1 MLATP
6 ETRRRVH
13 GLLIIQEALKFY
25 KTRDFRHFALLTFHF
40 KATHSTAKLYPHS
53 AQLSHIMNNIT
64 MPNLTREELDGMP
77 LDLTVDETHSH
88 MLVYNADDHD
98 ASSEDPA
105 SNGLPACSR

>member
-1 MLATP
+1 
-6 ETRRRVH
+6 
-13 GLLIIQEALKFY
+13 
-25 KTRDFRHFALLTFHF
+25 
-40 KATHSTAKLYPHS
+40 
-53 AQLSHIMNNIT
+53 MNNIT